1 MPSAIDPSLP
11 PTERAEAALAK
22 CSELGV
28 EATKIFLTL
37 DRARLASDAAA
48 LEKRIATGESLPL
61 AGMLCSIKDLID
73 RRGERTTAGSLLLEA
88 RDAAIEDAEIVTRL
102 EQAGAL
108 ILGRTNMS
116 EFAYS
121 GLGLNPHH
129 GTPGAIF
136 DTSRVPGGSSCG
148 AALSVAH
155 GIVDVAIGTDTGG
168 SVCIP
173 AAVNGLYGFK
183 PTADS
188 VPDAGVHPLCADMDS
203 IGPLAASLA
212 DTLRVAGVLRGAPF
226 AAEAT
231 GTVPTLGVPSG
242 PLCASLDPAVRSA
255 FDGALDR
262 LRRAGVKTVDIDLD
276 WMQGIPPANRILIAT
291 DAHRRYADAFG
302 ALERVGDPDVLRR
315 IRFAEQVS
323 DQQLQAA
330 QTLRGE
336 AIVRFSDA
344 LTDAGVDAL
353 VSPTLRVVPPT
364 IETAR
369 ADFDTCNAAM
379 LANGSLINFV
389 DGCAFSLP
397 LGPRVQADGSFPA
410 LMLSAA
416 RGEDD
421 RLAAAA
427 LAVDAAF
434 AA

>member
-1 MPSAIDPSLP
+1 
-11 PTERAEAALAK
+11 
-22 CSELGV
+22 
-28 EATKIFLTL
+28 
-37 DRARLASDAAA
+37 
-48 LEKRIATGESLPL
+48 
-61 AGMLCSIKDLID
+61 
-73 RRGERTTAGSLLLEA
+73 
-88 RDAAIEDAEIVTRL
+88 
-102 EQAGAL
+102 
-108 ILGRTNMS
+108 
-116 EFAYS
+116 
-121 GLGLNPHH
+121 
-129 GTPGAIF
+129 
-136 DTSRVPGGSSCG
+136 
-148 AALSVAH
+148 
-155 GIVDVAIGTDTGG
+155 
-168 SVCIP
+168 
-173 AAVNGLYGFK
+173 
-183 PTADS
+183 
-188 VPDAGVHPLCADMDS
+188 
-203 IGPLAASLA
+203 
-212 DTLRVAGVLRGAPF
+212 
-226 AAEAT
+226 
-231 GTVPTLGVPSG
+231 
-242 PLCASLDPAVRSA
+242 
-255 FDGALDR
+255 
-262 LRRAGVKTVDIDLD
+262 
-276 WMQGIPPANRILIAT
+276 MQN
-291 DAHRRYADAFG
+291 
-302 ALERVGDPDVLRR
+302 
-315 IRFAEQVS
+315 RFAEQVS